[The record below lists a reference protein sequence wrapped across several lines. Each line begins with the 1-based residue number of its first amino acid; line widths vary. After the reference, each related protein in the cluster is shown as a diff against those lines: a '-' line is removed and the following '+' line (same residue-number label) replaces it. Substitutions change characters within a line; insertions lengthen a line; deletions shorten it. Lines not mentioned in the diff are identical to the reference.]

1 MMFDEQ
7 VHRTMLL
14 GHWMDKGAGIITP
27 CARAAEF
34 PSNMAQRVNKIID
47 ARRRHDTVDLAFM
60 TQTSDSG
67 LVCVGDPISR
77 SGTVP
82 VSDGRRRGP
91 QVRSGPVF
99 QGFPGGWLRHTVLL
113 VANRSPGLAPER
125 SPHSREA

>member
-1 MMFDEQ
+1 MIFDEH

-14 GHWMDKGAGIITP
+14 GHWMDNGAGIITP

-47 ARRRHDTVDLAFM
+47 TRRRHDTVGLAFM

-67 LVCVGDPISR
+67 LVCVGDPISW

-99 QGFPGGWLRHTVLL
+99 QGFSRRLAEAHSFTRRQPITWP
-113 VANRSPGLAPER
+113 RSKTITALA
-125 SPHSREA
+125 EA